1 MTGTAASTGESTSAE
16 PASQQSGRI
25 VVKQSNASRVWLAVV
40 TSVLLL
46 LWWQTRNP
54 TSSRFNFFL
63 NGDSVAVG
71 AAVLIDGKVVG
82 RMTAP
87 ATSGL
92 GGAAFYTDLT
102 DGRHVVEVRKPGY
115 KPFKKE
121 IDMATKGYVSVEL
134 QPEKKSDDELDDI

>member
-1 MTGTAASTGESTSAE
+1 MTGTAAGTGESKSAE
-16 PASQQSGRI
+16 PAAQQTGKI
-25 VVKQSNASRVWLAVV
+25 VVKQSNATKLWLAVV

-71 AAVLIDGKVVG
+71 AAVLIDGKMAG

-87 ATSGL
+87 ANSGL

-115 KPFKKE
+115 KSFRKE
-121 IDMATKGYVSVEL
+121 IDMQTKGYVSVEL
-134 QPEKKSDDELDDI
+134 QPESKSEDELDDI